1 MVTAGDFRKGVT
13 FEKDG
18 QPCLIVDFQHVK
30 PGKGAAFVRTKYKN
44 LKTGA
49 IREEAFNP
57 SDKFPKALIETKQM
71 QYLYDD
77 GELYYFM
84 DEETYDQIPLNYEQ
98 VEDAIKFLKENEV
111 ATIRFYQGQPF
122 QVEAP
127 NFAELTVTETYL
139 SAQKAKELG
148 LIDEIMFE
156 DTNKGTLY
164 NLSNVN
170 LNGFYNT
177 ATSIPKELIE
187 NLIKNVKGSQPINK
201 ADFLMQQKAKA
212 EIELMKLKGSVR

>member
-1 MVTAGDFRKGVT
+1 
-13 FEKDG
+13 
-18 QPCLIVDFQHVK
+18 
-30 PGKGAAFVRTKYKN
+30 
-44 LKTGA
+44 
-49 IREEAFNP
+49 
-57 SDKFPKALIETKQM
+57 
-71 QYLYDD
+71 
-77 GELYYFM
+77 
-84 DEETYDQIPLNYEQ
+84 
-98 VEDAIKFLKENEV
+98 
-111 ATIRFYQGQPF
+111 
-122 QVEAP
+122 
-127 NFAELTVTETYL
+127 
-139 SAQKAKELG
+139 
-148 LIDEIMFE
+148 MFE